1 MTGDGVNDAP
11 ALKCA
16 DVGIAVAGGMIIW
29 YLSLQNRRDKYSCRL
44 YIGWVAAFLLY
55 HLLKITGATD
65 AAAAAADIILTSL
78 FYFVI

>member
-1 MTGDGVNDAP
+1 
-11 ALKCA
+11 
-16 DVGIAVAGGMIIW
+16 
-29 YLSLQNRRDKYSCRL
+29 
-44 YIGWVAAFLLY
+44 VAAFLLY